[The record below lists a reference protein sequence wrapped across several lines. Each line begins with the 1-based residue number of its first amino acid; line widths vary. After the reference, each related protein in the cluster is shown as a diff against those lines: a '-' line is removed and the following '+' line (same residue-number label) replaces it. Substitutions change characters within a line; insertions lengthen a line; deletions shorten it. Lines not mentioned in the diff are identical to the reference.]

1 MGFRAFEPLKPF
13 FSPVVFVVL
22 MRGGGGCAK
31 EVKAC
36 FSKTVQSILV
46 GNSFVFLSF
55 VVDP

>member
-1 MGFRAFEPLKPF
+1 VGFRVFEPLKPF
-13 FSPVVFVVL
+13 FSSVVFVVL

-36 FSKTVQSILV
+36 FSKTVQSIL

>member
-1 MGFRAFEPLKPF
+1 MGFRVFEPLKPF
-13 FSPVVFVVL
+13 FSSVVFVVL

-36 FSKTVQSILV
+36 FSKTVQSIL